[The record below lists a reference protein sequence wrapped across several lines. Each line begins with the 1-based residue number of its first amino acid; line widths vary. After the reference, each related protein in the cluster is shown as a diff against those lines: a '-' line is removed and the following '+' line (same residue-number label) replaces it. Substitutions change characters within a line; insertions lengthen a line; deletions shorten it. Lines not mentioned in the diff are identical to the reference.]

1 MTKHLHLKKVLATLL
16 TIAALA
22 AGQQAFAT
30 VTETIT
36 IKGQKQSNGNI
47 SYFAFEIQSIW
58 GGASLPGQQGSSY
71 TFNNTN
77 LPGGMV
83 TLNGTLNFQEATQL
97 TDVVTGST
105 FTVTV
110 ENSEQWF
117 YSATVKT
124 LSGTTVT
131 DCSVTVSD
139 DQNTITVSIPSGKT
153 FGQIIL
159 DYVTNEPFN
168 NNTVIGGIEAEY
180 IYTGSPIEPVPT
192 VTYNGTV
199 LTAGT
204 DYTVS
209 YSNSTGPGPATVTVT
224 GTGQYVGTV
233 SVNYN
238 IRAITLNDFTSLGN
252 NTYAIATTADLDH
265 LAGYVK
271 LDNDCQGL
279 TFKQTADIAY
289 SHGSS
294 TTENNFTQI
303 GGYFGGDKNFSG
315 TYDGQN
321 HTISGIRVYKSP
333 TNSGNENK
341 NVALFGRISGAT
353 IQNVILT
360 DARITGYRYVGG
372 LVGNKAS
379 GTVQN
384 CLVVGS
390 TITCGNT
397 YGGALFGSNNGTL
410 TANHYRNCTVNNTTN
425 ATNVGVGN
433 GSSSS
438 DMAGA
443 RSTHPLTIQNA
454 NVTATGESVAYQGTT
469 YYASN
474 TQITLGYDNLPAGYT
489 LTYTLNGTALSGNT
503 FTMPANDNATVTATA
518 TLITYNITYDLAGGS
533 VTTANPT
540 TYNIE
545 TATFTLNNPT
555 REGYTFAGWIG
566 TDLTEP
572 TQTVTIAQGSIGDRS
587 YTATW
592 STITYNITYDLAGGS
607 VATAN
612 PTSYTVETPTFTLN
626 NPTKVACNFD
636 GWTGSN
642 GNTPETTVTIAQG
655 STGDLNYTAQWSL
668 NTYNI
673 TYDLGGGSVATA
685 NPTTYNVQTP
695 TFTLTNPT
703 RAACNFDGWTGTD
716 LTEPTMTVTIAQGST
731 GDRDYT
737 AHWTQYAFTLTL
749 GTDITASGTVA
760 FTLDGTDYYFA
771 GTEITLAYG
780 GTIPEVQHLV
790 FKVNGNAIEGDTF
803 EMPAADVVVDAV
815 LLERYYTFNS
825 TTGVLAL
832 LWGEFNKDNKW
843 GSEVTSSAVT
853 RVTATDEVSFTGD
866 CSELFSNFTNCTSM
880 DLGNV
885 NTDALNNT
893 FRMFD
898 KCLSLLSL
906 EGISDWDVSN
916 VTNMIAMFRDC
927 WSLSSLDLSD
937 WNTANVTNMSSM
949 FAGSGSL
956 TTIYVGTGWNTESVT
971 STSYMFD
978 YCSSLT
984 TIDLSNWNTGNV
996 TDMNSMFN
1004 YCSALQSLNISSWN
1018 TANVTI
1024 MKKMFYGCWNL
1035 QSLDLSGWNTAN
1047 VTNMSYMFNDCSG
1060 LQSLNVSGWNTAN
1073 VTDMSG
1079 MFDGCSGLQSL
1090 DLSGWSTANVTNMSG
1105 MFYSCSGLQ
1114 SLDLS
1119 GWSTANVSDM
1129 SHMFQN
1135 CTNLATIYV
1144 GEGWSTSWVNR
1155 SNYMFSG
1162 CTSLVGG
1169 MGTHYISIH
1178 NDKAYARI
1186 DGGPHNPGYFTAPFT
1201 KEIAGYGN
1209 DENPGGYYLIASPVG
1224 TVNPENVGNM
1234 TANAFDLY
1242 RFNQSAD
1249 LEWENWKAEGNN
1261 YHFDLEVGKGYLYAN
1276 SEDVTL
1282 TFTGTL
1288 VEGDTYEV
1296 TLMYDANDE
1305 RKCWNLVGNP
1315 FASDATLD
1323 REYYVMDQDGT
1334 GINPEPI
1341 PFTTPI
1347 PPCTAVFV
1355 KAETDGETVVF
1366 SRVTQ

>member
-1 MTKHLHLKKVLATLL
+1 
-16 TIAALA
+16 
-22 AGQQAFAT
+22 
-30 VTETIT
+30 
-36 IKGQKQSNGNI
+36 
-47 SYFAFEIQSIW
+47 
-58 GGASLPGQQGSSY
+58 
-71 TFNNTN
+71 
-77 LPGGMV
+77 
-83 TLNGTLNFQEATQL
+83 
-97 TDVVTGST
+97 
-105 FTVTV
+105 
-110 ENSEQWF
+110 
-117 YSATVKT
+117 
-124 LSGTTVT
+124 
-131 DCSVTVSD
+131 
-139 DQNTITVSIPSGKT
+139 
-153 FGQIIL
+153 
-159 DYVTNEPFN
+159 
-168 NNTVIGGIEAEY
+168 
-180 IYTGSPIEPVPT
+180 
-192 VTYNGTV
+192 
-199 LTAGT
+199 
-204 DYTVS
+204 
-209 YSNSTGPGPATVTVT
+209 
-224 GTGQYVGTV
+224 
-233 SVNYN
+233 
-238 IRAITLNDFTSLGN
+238 
-252 NTYAIATTADLDH
+252 
-265 LAGYVK
+265 
-271 LDNDCQGL
+271 
-279 TFKQTADIAY
+279 
-289 SHGSS
+289 
-294 TTENNFTQI
+294 
-303 GGYFGGDKNFSG
+303 

-321 HTISGIRVYKSP
+321 HTISGIRVYKDP
-333 TNSGNENK
+333 TNSGNAYK

-397 YGGALFGSNNGTL
+397 YGGALFGSNSGTL

-433 GSSSS
+433 GSSSN

-443 RSTHPLTIQNA
+443 RSVHALTLGTDITATGESVVIDGTTYYASNTTVTLGYSGTVPAGQMPVYSVNGTAIEGNTFTMPTNDNATVSATFVSVWSGSGTSGSPYVITTTAQLDALAAAVKSGETYSGTYFVLGNDIAYSTIGLGDTDENFTTIGGYFNGGDKNFSGTFDGQGHTISGIRLYKTGNSNPSKNQGLFGRISGATIKNVILTDARITGYRYVGGIVGNKASGTVQNCLVLESTITCENTYVGA
-454 NVTATGESVAYQGTT
+454 LFGGNSGTITANHYHGCTVNGTANATNVGVGGNGGTSSSSDKNGARSAHILTLGENVTATGESVTYQGTT
-469 YYASN
+469 YYAS
-474 TQITLGYDNLPAGYT
+474 TTTVTLGYDNLPAGYT
-489 LTYTLNGTALSGNT
+489 VTYTLNGTALTGNT
-503 FTMPANDNATVTATA
+503 FTMPANDNATVDASTA
-518 TLITYNITYDLAGGS
+518 LITYNITYDL
-533 VTTANPT
+533 
-540 TYNIE
+540 
-545 TATFTLNNPT
+545 
-555 REGYTFAGWIG
+555 
-566 TDLTEP
+566 D
-572 TQTVTIAQGSIGDRS
+572 
-587 YTATW
+587 
-592 STITYNITYDLAGGS
+592 GGS

-612 PTSYTVETPTFTLN
+612 PTTYNVTTPTFTLN
-626 NPTKVACNFD
+626 NPTKAGYTFT

-642 GNTPETTVTIAQG
+642 GTTPQTTVTIAQG

-780 GTIPEVQHLV
+780 GTIPEGQHLV

-971 STSYMFD
+971 STSYMFQG
-978 YCSSLT
+978 CSSLQSL
-984 TIDLSNWNTGNV
+984 DLSG
-996 TDMNSMFN
+996 
-1004 YCSALQSLNISSWN
+1004 WN
-1018 TANVTI
+1018 TANVTD
-1024 MKKMFYGCWNL
+1024 MQYMFYGCSGIQSLNVSGWNTANVTNMSGMFEGCSGL

-1047 VTNMSYMFNDCSG
+1047 VTNMS
-1060 LQSLNVSGWNTAN
+1060 
-1073 VTDMSG
+1073 G
-1079 MFDGCSGLQSL
+1079 MFEGCSGLQSL
-1090 DLSGWSTANVTNMSG
+1090 DLSGWNTANVTDMSY
-1105 MFYSCSGLQ
+1105 MFYS
-1114 SLDLS
+1114 
-1119 GWSTANVSDM
+1119 
-1129 SHMFQN
+1129 
-1135 CTNLATIYV
+1135 
-1144 GEGWSTSWVNR
+1144 
-1155 SNYMFSG
+1155 
-1162 CTSLVGG
+1162 
-1169 MGTHYISIH
+1169 
-1178 NDKAYARI
+1178 
-1186 DGGPHNPGYFTAPFT
+1186 
-1201 KEIAGYGN
+1201 
-1209 DENPGGYYLIASPVG
+1209 
-1224 TVNPENVGNM
+1224 
-1234 TANAFDLY
+1234 
-1242 RFNQSAD
+1242 
-1249 LEWENWKAEGNN
+1249 
-1261 YHFDLEVGKGYLYAN
+1261 
-1276 SEDVTL
+1276 
-1282 TFTGTL
+1282 
-1288 VEGDTYEV
+1288 
-1296 TLMYDANDE
+1296 
-1305 RKCWNLVGNP
+1305 
-1315 FASDATLD
+1315 
-1323 REYYVMDQDGT
+1323 
-1334 GINPEPI
+1334 
-1341 PFTTPI
+1341 
-1347 PPCTAVFV
+1347 
-1355 KAETDGETVVF
+1355 
-1366 SRVTQ
+1366 